1 MFDIRCVILGFGL
14 ANAFFST
21 SELVEYSN
29 GKWWMFV
36 VTFLLAF
43 PISLFI
49 GRLVREVDEYE
60 ESREEPFTDIFDLLP
75 ENDGF
80 ILRWLIVDSFIV
92 LMVTCSTIVLYTG
105 NRDVY
110 SNAWMLAIIGTASI
124 ILAFLYQCLF
134 YKLGK
139 DSFTIPFPT
148 IRKKRQ

>member
-1 MFDIRCVILGFGL
+1 MFDFRCVVIGFGL
-14 ANAFFST
+14 ANSFFST
-21 SELVEYSN
+21 SAFVEYSN

-75 ENDGF
+75 ENGGF
-80 ILRWLIVDSFIV
+80 ILRNLILDSFMV
-92 LMVTCSTIVLYTG
+92 LMVTCSAIVLYTG
-105 NRDVY
+105 SRDVY
-110 SNAWMLAIIGTASI
+110 TDAVMLAVIGVISI
-124 ILAFLYQCLF
+124 IWAFLYQWLF

-139 DSFTIPFPT
+139 DHFTI
-148 IRKKRQ
+148 